1 MSFLIRAG
9 LVIGVLSWLALQR
22 QGEPAP
28 TPPAVADAA
37 AEAWEALPAPMRDA
51 ALREGAA
58 EIGRRAGQAL
68 AALPSGR
75 PASRDTLLD
84 SDRKVPWR
92 GAQTHADRATVA
104 QRGERASP

>member
-22 QGEPAP
+22 QGERAPA
-28 TPPAVADAA
+28 PPAVADAA
-37 AEAWEALPAPMRDA
+37 AAAWDALPAPLRDA

-58 EIGRRAGQAL
+58 EIGRRAFTAS
-68 AALPSGR
+68 PV
-75 PASRDTLLD
+75 SRDTLSD

-92 GAQTHADRATVA
+92 GAQTHADRATLA
-104 QRGERASP
+104 QRGERGPP

>member
-22 QGEPAP
+22 QGERAPA
-28 TPPAVADAA
+28 PPAVAEAA
-37 AEAWEALPAPMRDA
+37 AAARDALPAPVRDA

-58 EIGRRAGQAL
+58 EIGRRAGQTL
-68 AALPSGR
+68 AALPASR
-75 PASRDTLLD
+75 PASRDTLSD

-92 GAQTHADRATVA
+92 GAQTHADRATLP